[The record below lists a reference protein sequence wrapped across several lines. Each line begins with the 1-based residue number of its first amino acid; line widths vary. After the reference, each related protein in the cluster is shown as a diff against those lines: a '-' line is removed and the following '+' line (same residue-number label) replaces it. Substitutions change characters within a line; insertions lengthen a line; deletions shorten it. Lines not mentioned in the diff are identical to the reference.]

1 MTGQRGALRVLADL
15 LGRYRRLTIDMALR
29 EISEKYSGQVFGV
42 FWSIAHPLILIAT
55 YIVIFR
61 FVFRA
66 AGLAGTDSPRD
77 YTVYILS
84 GLIPWLTCIDAMN
97 KATVAIVGNAS
108 LVKQVVFPLEVLP
121 AKGVLAT
128 ALTQLMLLALLI
140 GYSAVTSREV
150 AATYLLLPILVA
162 MQLTAMLGIS
172 YVLSSTGVYFR
183 DVKDFTQIF
192 GQIGVYFIPAFY
204 APDAVPRQLQWI
216 LYVNPFSHLIWCYQ
230 DVLYFGYIAHPA
242 SWGVVLAITA
252 LAFWGG
258 YRVFALLKPTFA
270 NVL

>member
-1 MTGQRGALRVLADL
+1 MTGRRGALRALADL

-29 EISEKYSGQVFGV
+29 EISEKYSGQVFGA
-42 FWSIAHPLILIAT
+42 FWSVAHPLILIAT

-66 AGLAGTDSPRD
+66 AALAGTDSPRD
-77 YTVYILS
+77 YTVYILA
-84 GLIPWLTCIDAMN
+84 GLIPWLACIDAMN

-128 ALTQLMLLALLI
+128 ALTQLLLLALLI
-140 GYSAVTSREV
+140 GYSTVTSRQ
-150 AATYLLLPILVA
+150 ASAMYLLLPVLVA
-162 MQLTAMLGIS
+162 LQLTAMLGVS

-204 APDAVPRQLQWI
+204 LPDAVPRQLQWI

-230 DVLYFGYIAHPA
+230 DLLYFGYIAHPW
-242 SWGVVLAITA
+242 SWLVVAAITA
-252 LAFWGG
+252 AAFWGG